1 VLSNRKSVLEPEWMR
16 PSQITTFLNAPRYDL
31 HEEDFEL
38 FKKNRYDR
46 ELGGVYLH
54 WSQVGKTLIEVYRD
68 EGAPKMTD
76 ALCSEINHQKYYS
89 GEFDIEWGNTI
100 TEYKHAFKK
109 QEMNGFRQW
118 LKKNNY
124 DWNSPKLS
132 LGYIKIGQV
141 DLVRSFGNDS
151 FKLIYDQM
159 KDNLNIKSI
168 SILGLENRKNDFP
181 YTLESND
188 WKQIQIEGL
197 RRGYESSNMC

>member
-1 VLSNRKSVLEPEWMR
+1 
-16 PSQITTFLNAPRYDL
+16 
-31 HEEDFEL
+31 
-38 FKKNRYDR
+38 
-46 ELGGVYLH
+46 
-54 WSQVGKTLIEVYRD
+54 
-68 EGAPKMTD
+68 
-76 ALCSEINHQKYYS
+76 
-89 GEFDIEWGNTI
+89 
-100 TEYKHAFKK
+100 
-109 QEMNGFRQW
+109 MNGFRQW